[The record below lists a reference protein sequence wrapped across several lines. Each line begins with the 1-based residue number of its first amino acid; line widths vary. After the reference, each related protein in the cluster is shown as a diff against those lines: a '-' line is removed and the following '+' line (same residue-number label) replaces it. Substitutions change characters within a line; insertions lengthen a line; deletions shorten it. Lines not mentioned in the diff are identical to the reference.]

1 MPTAV
6 GTSLATHEIII
17 RRGTS
22 SAVSLSQRREKR
34 HRSRFRWKRQRVRNS
49 DATAAGPPR
58 IRLEAA
64 PEPSHS
70 ASSCRPRTPLGPSR
84 SSLEA
89 SQCPLETMKLSIT
102 SGHTQKAVQKP
113 FTRWLRSRSL
123 SKSMAPQHV
132 LRRWMMRLP
141 PFNRAVASLLSI
153 HCCCCC
159 HLSRL
164 VRFLF
169 SSGCLLSSLS
179 HRHVKTV
186 CVSKTG
192 GTEERSCSAALVAS
206 TAQSSV

>member
-1 MPTAV
+1 M
-6 GTSLATHEIII
+6 
-17 RRGTS
+17 
-22 SAVSLSQRREKR
+22 
-34 HRSRFRWKRQRVRNS
+34 
-49 DATAAGPPR
+49 AAGPSR
-58 IRLEAA
+58 IRSRLTQSRAIRRRAA
-64 PEPSHS
+64 DRACHVGS
-70 ASSCRPRTPLGPSR
+70 SR

-89 SQCPLETMKLSIT
+89 SQCPLETMKLSNYLW
-102 SGHTQKAVQKP
+102 SHPKGCSEAVHALA
-113 FTRWLRSRSL
+113 T
-123 SKSMAPQHV
+123 KSVTLKEHGPQHV
-132 LRRWMMRLP
+132 LRRRMMRLP